1 MSENTNIY
9 SIDST
14 HKTVKDITPI
24 EEGSKVYNSA
34 YLFTLLVK
42 DKDIHQGIPVS
53 FMTRKSESRYPII
66 RWLDWLKIECGLKT
80 DAFMVDCAEAESYA
94 IGTVFPE
101 SRIHYCDFHV
111 AQLWEKQLVKLSE
124 EQKKQMR
131 PLLNEVRRA
140 RSPKLQKTL
149 WTRFK
154 QLYSSS
160 SSLINYIQK
169 NWFNKEGRL
178 EKWAFFHREDEQV
191 LRPTIG

>member
-1 MSENTNIY
+1 MFLLC
-9 SIDST
+9 
-14 HKTVKDITPI
+14 TVAPI
-24 EEGSKVYNSA
+24 
-34 YLFTLLVK
+34 
-42 DKDIHQGIPVS
+42 
-53 FMTRKSESRYPII
+53 RYPII

-94 IGTVFPE
+94 IGTVFFE

-124 EQKKQMR
+124 ERKKQMR

-160 SSLINYIQK
+160 SSLINYIHDL
-169 NWFNKEGRL
+169 F
-178 EKWAFFHREDEQV
+178 
-191 LRPTIG
+191 